1 MAGKQKLTIQD
12 LAKIREKTKSLMT
25 IREGEGRARV
35 TVHMGTCGIAAGAR
49 DIMDALLEE
58 ISKANIQ
65 DVIVTTS
72 GCAGLCGAEP
82 MMTIEF
88 KNQPP
93 VKYGRPDPGKAA
105 EDLRPAHPGRPD
117 GRGPRAGRRQRN
129 RVLRGSRET
138 LSRPPVGL
146 CRHRLRLLR
155 VFQDQGGPRR
165 GDQEEEPPGRS
176 PGRGH
181 GLQRVL
187 RAGPDR
193 PGPAGR
199 HLLPAPHGRR
209 RASSRRGA
217 PAQGPSGQE
226 ADVRPAGREASPSRR

>member
-93 VKYGRPDPGKAA
+93 VKYGYLTPEKLRKIFVQHILGGQMAT
-105 EDLRPAHPGRPD
+105 DL
-117 GRGPRAGRRQRN
+117 
-129 RVLRGSRET
+129 VLAVGSET
-138 LSRPPVGL
+138 VY
-146 CRHRLRLLR
+146 
-155 VFQDQGGPRR
+155 
-165 GDQEEEPPGRS
+165 
-176 PGRGH
+176 
-181 GLQRVL
+181 
-187 RAGPDR
+187 
-193 PGPAGR
+193 
-199 HLLPAPHGRR
+199 
-209 RASSRRGA
+209 
-217 PAQGPSGQE
+217 
-226 ADVRPAGREASPSRR
+226 

>member
-58 ISKANIQ
+58 ISKADIQ

-93 VKYGRPDPGKAA
+93 VKYGHLTPEKLRKIFVQHILGGQMAA
-105 EDLRPAHPGRPD
+105 DL
-117 GRGPRAGRRQRN
+117 
-129 RVLRGSRET
+129 VLAVGSET
-138 LSRPPVGL
+138 VY
-146 CRHRLRLLR
+146 
-155 VFQDQGGPRR
+155 
-165 GDQEEEPPGRS
+165 
-176 PGRGH
+176 
-181 GLQRVL
+181 
-187 RAGPDR
+187 
-193 PGPAGR
+193 
-199 HLLPAPHGRR
+199 
-209 RASSRRGA
+209 
-217 PAQGPSGQE
+217 
-226 ADVRPAGREASPSRR
+226 

>member
-93 VKYGRPDPGKAA
+93 VKYGHLTPEKLRKIFVQHILGGQMAT
-105 EDLRPAHPGRPD
+105 DL
-117 GRGPRAGRRQRN
+117 
-129 RVLRGSRET
+129 VLAVGSET
-138 LSRPPVGL
+138 VY
-146 CRHRLRLLR
+146 
-155 VFQDQGGPRR
+155 
-165 GDQEEEPPGRS
+165 
-176 PGRGH
+176 
-181 GLQRVL
+181 
-187 RAGPDR
+187 
-193 PGPAGR
+193 
-199 HLLPAPHGRR
+199 
-209 RASSRRGA
+209 
-217 PAQGPSGQE
+217 
-226 ADVRPAGREASPSRR
+226 